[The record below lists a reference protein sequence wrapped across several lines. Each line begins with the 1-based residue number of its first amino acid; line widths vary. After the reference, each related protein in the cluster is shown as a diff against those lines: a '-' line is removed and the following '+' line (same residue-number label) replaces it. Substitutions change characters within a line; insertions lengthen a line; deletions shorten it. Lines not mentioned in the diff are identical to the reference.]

1 MCKGEGG
8 VGLIGQ
14 REGGGWIRVQF
25 HVALFGHA
33 LPAVDVPDA
42 IREVLPYVL
51 EVHWLSVRVVRG
63 GASTHLCPLGFSLD
77 WSGVRGL
84 SGGREGG
91 GREEGGRREGGGREE
106 GGEWWEG
113 GRGVVGGR
121 EGSGGREGGRGV
133 VGGREGSGGREGVK
147 QRLGYNYLVI
157 SAHVAW
163 MFLLV
168 CYFISFAYTYYTTR
182 VHVHASYM

>member
-1 MCKGEGG
+1 MNSFSNVLISCVRGVCVCKGEGG

-14 REGGGWIRVQF
+14 REGGWIRVQF

-63 GASTHLCPLGFSLD
+63 GASTHLCPLGYSLD
-77 WSGVRGL
+77 WSGV
-84 SGGREGG
+84 GGS
-91 GREEGGRREGGGREE
+91 
-106 GGEWWEG
+106 
-113 GRGVVGGR
+113 GVVR
-121 EGSGGREGGRGV
+121 GS
-133 VGGREGSGGREGVK
+133 
-147 QRLGYNYLVI
+147 QATPWIRLFVI

-163 MFLLV
+163 RVLLV

-182 VHVHASYM
+182 VHVHASYCTCENV